1 MTTSKMQLPRQI
13 VLIIQKL
20 TSQEQKIVLASF
32 EKLIKDFKNEDFKAL
47 HKLLLKWG
55 KFIGLKEAPD
65 DEQMF
70 MLVVF
75 VKENFTNLSLA
86 EITNAFN
93 LAISG
98 TLNINVEHYNSFSP
112 IYVSKIFNAYL
123 EHKKEV
129 MYKVH
134 KLEDEMAQKER
145 EKPLTPEQL
154 EQKNKENAIMVF
166 TQYQAEKTIPDYG
179 YVIYDYLIEKKL
191 IKFSKEE
198 KTEILAEAKRTAI
211 SDGERHLTTNATPE
225 IKHQIRESIM
235 NVNKHDSKR
244 SEIVIKYC
252 KHIGLKRYFDSLMV
266 DSEKREA
273 AMKIFNL

>member
-1 MTTSKMQLPRQI
+1 
-13 VLIIQKL
+13 
-20 TSQEQKIVLASF
+20 
-32 EKLIKDFKNEDFKAL
+32 
-47 HKLLLKWG
+47 
-55 KFIGLKEAPD
+55 
-65 DEQMF
+65 
-70 MLVVF
+70 
-75 VKENFTNLSLA
+75 
-86 EITNAFN
+86 
-93 LAISG
+93 
-98 TLNINVEHYNSFSP
+98 
-112 IYVSKIFNAYL
+112 
-123 EHKKEV
+123 

-154 EQKNKENAIMVF
+154 EQKNKENAIKVF
-166 TQYQAEKTIPDYG
+166 TQYQAEKIIPDYG

-198 KTEILAEAKRTAI
+198 KTEILSEAKRTAI

-225 IKHQIRESIM
+225 IKRQIRESIM
-235 NVNKHDSKR
+235 NVNKHESKR

-273 AMKIFNL
+273 AMKVFNI